1 MPISLSRQ
9 LRIVAYV
16 RMSSERQE
24 DSPERQREQIESY
37 ALKQGYRIH
46 EAYIDKGLAGDDHSR
61 SEFVRLLS
69 DAKAGKIDV
78 ILVDEPSR
86 LSRSSPLQ
94 FIAEVIYP
102 LEQKNVSIES
112 VSTGRL
118 SWDDLGGLIMTVVYA
133 DRSRS
138 EVRNMSRRV
147 LDGMARSARNSWR
160 NAGPPLGYVL
170 KEERDPV
177 NPRKI
182 ISRRLAPG
190 DAKQIEAVKW
200 MFAAYAKGKLGLRTI
215 AIKLSLM
222 GIISSSPNGN
232 NAGRP
237 FTPSAISS
245 MLRNPAYVGD
255 LAWNRKSQGK
265 YCKLIDG
272 KAQFHS
278 KPGINPESEWII
290 VPNCHPPLVKRSTF
304 QAVKDRLNSNPKRV
318 PLDRPKDPYKM
329 AKLLI
334 CGHCNRGMYGFY
346 REGKSGSAKKYACL
360 THKMYGKM
368 HCQANSVHEST
379 LVKLVTSSIQETLSN
394 PDFQMAQSTKQMMS
408 KLWKMLAI
416 LERGTA
422 AQVRAVFGELFDRI
436 TLHFDRQVL
445 NKVVRTSLRSGVIFV
460 KYSDVSNPA
469 EPMLRISF
477 STTLKP

>member
-1 MPISLSRQ
+1 MWLTFGCLQTDR
-9 LRIVAYV
+9 RTA
-16 RMSSERQE
+16 RRGNA
-24 DSPERQREQIESY
+24 QIEAY
-37 ALKQGYRIH
+37 AKKQGHTIN
-46 EAYIDKGLAGDDHSR
+46 ELYIDKGIAGDDHSR
-61 SEFVRLLS
+61 AEFVRLLAN
-69 DAKAGKIDV
+69 AKAGKIDL
-78 ILVDEPSR
+78 ILIDEPSR

-102 LEQKNVSIES
+102 LEQKNVSIEA

-147 LDGMARSARNSWR
+147 LDGMARSARNAWR

-170 KEERDPV
+170 REERDPV

-182 ISRRLAPG
+182 ISRRLIPG

-200 MFAAYAKGKLGLRTI
+200 MFAAYAKGECGLRTI

-222 GIISSSPNGN
+222 GIISSCPNGN

-265 YCKLIDG
+265 YCKLVDG

-304 QAVKDRLNSNPKRV
+304 QAVKNRLNSNPKRV
-318 PLDRPKDPYKM
+318 PLDRPTDPYKM
-329 AKLLI
+329 AKLLV

-346 REGKSGSAKKYACL
+346 REGKSGCTKKYACL
-360 THKMYGKM
+360 THKMYGKL

-379 LVKLVTSSIQETLSN
+379 LVNLVTSTIQETLSN
-394 PDFQMAQSTKQMMS
+394 PDFQIAQATKQMMS
-408 KLWKMLAI
+408 KLWGMLATI
-416 LERGTA
+416 ERGTA
-422 AQVRAVFGELFDRI
+422 SQVRAVFGELFDRI
-436 TLHFDRQVL
+436 TLHFDWQVL
-445 NKVVRTSLRSGVIFV
+445 NRVVRTSLRSGVIFV
-460 KYSDVSNPA
+460 KHSEASNLE
-469 EPMLRISF
+469 EPLRLPF
-477 STTLKP
+477 AT

>member
-1 MPISLSRQ
+1 
-9 LRIVAYV
+9 
-16 RMSSERQE
+16 
-24 DSPERQREQIESY
+24 
-37 ALKQGYRIH
+37 LKQGYTIH

-61 SEFVRLLS
+61 SEFVRLLA
-69 DAKAGKIDV
+69 DAKAGKIHV

-102 LEQKNVSIES
+102 LEQKNVSIEA

-147 LDGMARSARNSWR
+147 LDGMARSARNAWR

-177 NPRKI
+177 NPRRI

-200 MFAAYAKGKLGLRTI
+200 MFAAYAKGTHGFRTI
-215 AIKLSLM
+215 TNKLSSM
-222 GIISSSPNGN
+222 GILSTSPNGK

-237 FTPSAISS
+237 FTPAAISS

-255 LAWNRKSQGK
+255 LTWNRKSSGK
-265 YCKLIDG
+265 YCKLVDG
-272 KAQFHS
+272 KAQFHT
-278 KPGINPESEWII
+278 KPGLNPESEWIV
-290 VPNCHPPLVKRSTF
+290 VPDSHPAIIKRSTF
-304 QAVKDRLNSNPKRV
+304 QTVKDRLNANPKRV
-318 PLDRPKDPYKM
+318 PLDRPMDPYKM

-334 CGHCNRGMYGFY
+334 CGHCNRSMYGFY

-360 THKMYGKM
+360 THKMYGKS
-368 HCQANSVHEST
+368 HCQSNSVLEST
-379 LVKLVTSSIQETLSN
+379 LINLVTSTIQQTLSN
-394 PDFQMAQSTKQMMS
+394 PDCNMNQETKLVTS
-408 KLWKMLAI
+408 KLWEMMAI
-416 LERGTA
+416 LDRGSA
-422 AQVRAVFGELFDRI
+422 SQVRAIFCELFDRI
-436 TLHFDRQVL
+436 VLLFDRQVL
-445 NKVVRTSLRSGVIFV
+445 KKVVRTSLRSGVIFV
-460 KYSDVSNPA
+460 KHSETSKLA
-469 EPMLRISF
+469 EPLLRLSF
-477 STTLKP
+477 AT